1 MVLTGAYSL
10 RTRPAVCSRARSG
23 RLYNRRMTRTA
34 AEVTGNSLD
43 ATGELA
49 LDRALRR
56 AWAPVCRADELT
68 DRPLPVRL
76 SGETLVLARL
86 GNEIAAYPDLCVHRG
101 TALSLGWIDPG
112 TAAAPDG
119 SAPVGEP
126 CLVCP
131 YHGWTYDRT
140 GTVRRIPAV
149 HGRSIPR
156 RARIE
161 RYAAVEHI
169 GLIWVLLDPGP
180 GGWESPAPLFPLPHA
195 PWWGD
200 PALRT
205 IPINT
210 YDWACSP
217 ARRIENFIDFSH
229 FPWVHE
235 GVLGDR
241 AKPLSPEHVVESD
254 GETIRFEIALE
265 EPQTSVKGDTQPGTK
280 VQRDPTT
287 YTVHMP
293 YSVTLDQRLPNGN
306 RFILF
311 IAASPLS
318 AKETR
323 TFTWNARTYR
333 MEPEADEELA
343 GFQVLILDQD
353 QPITQSQRPEALPVD
368 LSEELHIAGPDQAS
382 IEFRRILGR
391 IADAAR

>member
-1 MVLTGAYSL
+1 MATDA
-10 RTRPAVCSRARSG
+10 PENA
-23 RLYNRRMTRTA
+23 
-34 AEVTGNSLD
+34 LD
-43 ATGELA
+43 AAGEAA
-49 LDRALRR
+49 LDVALRR
-56 AWAPVCRADELT
+56 AWAPVCRADELS
-68 DRPLPVRL
+68 DRPRPVRL
-76 SGETLVLARL
+76 SGEALVVARL
-86 GNEIAAYPDLCVHRG
+86 GTEIAAFPDLCAHRG

-112 TAAAPDG
+112 TAPAADG
-119 SAPVGEP
+119 SPATGEP

-156 RARIE
+156 RAHIE
-161 RYAAVEHI
+161 RYAATEHA

-180 GGWESPAPLFPLPHA
+180 AGWESPAPLFPLPDV

-200 PALRT
+200 PTLRT
-205 IPINT
+205 IPVST

-235 GVLGDR
+235 GILGDR
-241 AKPLSPEHVVESD
+241 AKPLSPEHVVQSD
-254 GETIRFEIALE
+254 GTTISFNVALE
-265 EPQTSVKGDTQPGTK
+265 EPQTSVKGDAAPGAK

-287 YTVHMP
+287 YTVHLP
-293 YSVTLDQRLPNGN
+293 YAVTLDQQLPNGN

-311 IAASPLS
+311 IAAAPLS

-333 MEPEADEELA
+333 MEPEADAELA
-343 GFQVLILDQD
+343 DFQRLILDQD
-353 QPITQSQRPEALPVD
+353 QPITESQRPEQLPID
-368 LSEELHIAGPDQAS
+368 LSAELHIAGPDQAS
-382 IEFRRILGR
+382 IEYRRILGR
-391 IADAAR
+391 VARG

>member
-1 MVLTGAYSL
+1 M
-10 RTRPAVCSRARSG
+10 
-23 RLYNRRMTRTA
+23 
-34 AEVTGNSLD
+34 
-43 ATGELA
+43 
-49 LDRALRR
+49 
-56 AWAPVCRADELT
+56 
-68 DRPLPVRL
+68 
-76 SGETLVLARL
+76 
-86 GNEIAAYPDLCVHRG
+86 
-101 TALSLGWIDPG
+101 
-112 TAAAPDG
+112 
-119 SAPVGEP
+119 
-126 CLVCP
+126 
-131 YHGWTYDRT
+131 
-140 GTVRRIPAV
+140 
-149 HGRSIPR
+149 
-156 RARIE
+156 
-161 RYAAVEHI
+161 
-169 GLIWVLLDPGP
+169 
-180 GGWESPAPLFPLPHA
+180 
-195 PWWGD
+195 
-200 PALRT
+200 
-205 IPINT
+205 
-210 YDWACSP
+210 
-217 ARRIENFIDFSH
+217 
-229 FPWVHE
+229 HE

-254 GETIRFEIALE
+254 GETIRFDIALE
-265 EPQTSVKGDTQPGTK
+265 EPQTSVKGDTQPGIK

-343 GFQVLILDQD
+343 RFQELILDQD